1 VGFGVLESFQ
11 PDHNLNLFHA
21 FRHST
26 PDFSPKT
33 LTTLFNPRR
42 LPSFPKPP
50 HQNATDL
57 RSAPPRSNNNN
68 NNFSFHATAG
78 TCLPGTS

>member
-1 VGFGVLESFQ
+1 VGFGLLESFQ

-42 LPSFPKPP
+42 LPSFPKAP
-50 HQNATDL
+50 HQNATDP
-57 RSAPPRSNNNN
+57 RSAPPRNN
-68 NNFSFHATAG
+68 NNFSFCATAG